1 MNVLSNCS
9 GRLHMRAETFILLEE
24 ALAKRL
30 IKAFTAKVSQRAK
43 KVDWA
48 LKRGDYD
55 AARALFRR
63 LYLEDLFDSLKPIIQ
78 FQTQASMLFGASR
91 VSKSPRTTVVGLG
104 FEQLMAEQM
113 VNGFKAYLRGADE
126 YLVEVGLQ
134 LIAQQEIKDQS
145 VAKKEAALGPFESFV
160 DQQGRAYF
168 NMISSLHTS
177 RVSGWGFTAEALALG
192 IVEYQVTEQLD
203 ARTCPV
209 CRIMH
214 GKVFKVSDARQ
225 LLDQA
230 VRISDKEAIKVL
242 QPWPKQTKA
251 ALAQLAGMSTNQI
264 VANHW
269 HVPPYHPRCR
279 GLLTRVGTAGPM
291 KGSSSIPA
299 SQNLPLN
306 LSPTVE
312 IQSPHKVQ
320 FDILGLKMTP
330 KQMET
335 WKDNVKVSPVHLLAQ
350 LSGKPQSALIEG
362 SLKSGHVKDTVGLKK
377 LKLSLK
383 KLEVELETPIGTQNT
398 EFDFAD
404 QVVTI
409 EPPSSLLQ
417 PPMDQKKWA
426 QIKSIYITSKDMGMG
441 ELAME
446 LKEGDYSPTA
456 LGFLPN
462 DADWDKIKST
472 IPQSGV
478 ALTEAEKQVVDQVL
492 SSTDPSSILKIIEL
506 GEAGEELLSNA
517 QFTVRLKFS
526 DHWAMSKFLSYKE

>member
-1 MNVLSNCS
+1 MK
-9 GRLHMRAETFILLEE
+9 AETFILLEE
-24 ALAKRL
+24 ILAKRL

-43 KVDWA
+43 GVDRA
-48 LKRGDYD
+48 LKKGDYA
-55 AARALFRR
+55 AARALFKS
-63 LYLEDLFDSLKPIIQ
+63 LYLNDLFDDLKPIIQ

-113 VNGFKAYLRGADE
+113 VNGFRAYLLGAEE
-126 YLVEVGLQ
+126 YLTGAGLQ
-134 LIAQQEIKDQS
+134 LIAQREIKDQS
-145 VAKKEAALGPFESFV
+145 VAKKADALGPFESFV

-192 IVEYQVTEQLD
+192 ITEYQVTEQLD
-203 ARTCPV
+203 VRTCPV

-230 VRISDKEAIKVL
+230 VRTSEKEAIKIL

-251 ALAQLAGMSTNQI
+251 ALAELASMPTDQI

-291 KGSSSIPA
+291 QGSTLIPA
-299 SQNLPLN
+299 SQNLPIQ

-312 IQSPHKVQ
+312 VQTPHKVQ
-320 FDILGLKMTP
+320 FDLLGLKMTP
-330 KQMET
+330 KQVDT
-335 WKDNVKVSPVHLLAQ
+335 WKGQVKISPVHLLAQ
-350 LSGKPQSALIEG
+350 LSGKPQSAIIEE
-362 SLKSGHVKDTVGLKK
+362 SLESGHVKDTVGLKK
-377 LKLSLK
+377 LKMSDK
-383 KLEVELETPIGTQNT
+383 KLEVELESPVGEQKT
-398 EFDFAD
+398 EFDFEE
-404 QVVTI
+404 QVVTLK
-409 EPPSSLLQ
+409 PPSALLH
-417 PPMDQKKWA
+417 PPMDYEKWT
-426 QIKSIYITSKDMGMG
+426 QLKSLYITSKDMGMDT
-441 ELAME
+441 LAME

-462 DADWDKIKST
+462 DEDWYKIKP
-472 IPQSGV
+472 IIHQSGV
-478 ALTEAEKQVVDQVL
+478 ILTEAEKEIVDQVL
-492 SSTDPSSILKIIEL
+492 SSTDPSAILKIIEL
-506 GEAGEELLSNA
+506 GETGEKLLSNA
-517 QFTVRLKFS
+517 QFTARLNFS
-526 DHWAMSKFLSYKE
+526 DHWAMSKFLSYTE